1 MIVFKLIRKE
11 LRHFFRNK
19 MDIVTMVVFPIV
31 LILVMGSSLKG
42 IMNVNTNIFKGD
54 VVYYSIDSN
63 NKNSLYINTFETI
76 KDNIEKSYNIKFKL
90 IDNKTNAK
98 EEVNLE
104 KSLSYIS
111 ITDNGYELYR
121 NINGENTAQKVFRNM
136 FEQFL
141 QKSSLIK
148 VLSNNKINTLNY
160 EAKNKLSITLKDET
174 LNKNGVDSY
183 TYYTFAE
190 LVLIIL
196 YISSITSISLYKEK
210 YFNTMSRI
218 KMCNISYLS
227 ILISKVVLGIIIG
240 IIQIIAVFI
249 VSTTIL
255 NVNWGDNILNILLV
269 LICLIIFSSIFGVVS
284 SIVFKDYKA
293 STSFCNILII
303 VMGLLGGSY
312 MPISL
317 IKSVPITNFIAKIS
331 PTYWANISILSL
343 SYGINT
349 IYPYISIIVS
359 IGLSLILSLVGLISY
374 KNKVGDSIV

>member
-1 MIVFKLIRKE
+1 MIVFKLIKKE
-11 LRHFFRNK
+11 LMHFFKNK
-19 MDIVTMVVFPIV
+19 MDIVTMIVFPII
-31 LILVMGSSLKG
+31 LILVMGTSLKG
-42 IMNVNTNIFKGD
+42 IMNVDTNIFKD
-54 VVYYSIDSN
+54 DIVYYSIDCNDKSSTYI
-63 NKNSLYINTFETI
+63 KNFEII
-76 KDNIEKSYNIKFKL
+76 KYNIEESYSIKFKL
-90 IDNKTNAK
+90 VDNAINAK
-98 EEVNLE
+98 KEVNLE

-111 ITDNGYELYR
+111 IKDNGYEFYR
-121 NINGENTAQKVFRNM
+121 NINGENTSQKIFRNM
-136 FEQFL
+136 FEQLL
-141 QKSSLIK
+141 QKNSLVK
-148 VLSNNKINTLNY
+148 VLSDNKINISNY
-160 EAKNKLSITLKDET
+160 EGKSKSSINLKDET
-174 LNKNGVDSY
+174 INNNGVDSY

-210 YFNTMSRI
+210 YLNTISRI

-249 VSTTIL
+249 ISTTIL
-255 NVNWGDNILNILLV
+255 NVNWGDNILSILLV

-284 SIVFKDYKA
+284 SIVFKDYKT
-293 STSFCNILII
+293 STSFCNIVII

-349 IYPYISIIVS
+349 TYPYISIIVS
-359 IGLSLILSLVGLISY
+359 IGLSLILSLIGLIAY